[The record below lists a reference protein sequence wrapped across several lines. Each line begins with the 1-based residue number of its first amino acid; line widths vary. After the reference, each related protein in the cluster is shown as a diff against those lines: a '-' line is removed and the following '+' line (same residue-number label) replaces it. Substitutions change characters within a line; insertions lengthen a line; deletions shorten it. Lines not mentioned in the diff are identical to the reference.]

1 MAPTAARAFNV
12 SVTAWAAGHA
22 AWRLSK
28 TFHRARYHMAT
39 SQRRLSAILYADLA
53 GFVRMMEGEE
63 NLAFSRLKSAR
74 VEVLRPAVEIAGGSL
89 VNSTGDSIL
98 AEFRSALAAITAAI
112 NIQRCMAGFNDT
124 LDHEQRLMFRI
135 GVHLGEVI
143 IDQEDRNIF
152 GDCVNLA
159 ERIQGLAEPG
169 GIAVSRAVREVT
181 ELQVDYAFVEGGE
194 HQVKNVSRP
203 LHIYHVRARACAL
216 ERTKTSA
223 LPQATLR
230 LHGADLTGRKFG
242 FDLCFA
248 RLIKR
253 REGLVI
259 GRDFGQCDVVLSH
272 PTVSR
277 RHARLLL
284 SGNILHI
291 EDMGSTN
298 GTSVNGTVMKHGM
311 HHRLQPG
318 AKVKIGDIELAVQFD

>member
-1 MAPTAARAFNV
+1 
-12 SVTAWAAGHA
+12 
-22 AWRLSK
+22 
-28 TFHRARYHMAT
+28 MAT

-63 NLAFSRLKSAR
+63 NLTFRHLKSAQA
-74 VEVLRPAVEIAGGSL
+74 EVMRPAIEMAGGLL

-98 AEFRSALAAITAAI
+98 AEFGSALAAVSAAV
-112 NIQRCMAGFNDT
+112 NIQECMVRFNET
-124 LDHEQRLMFRI
+124 LDQEQRLMFRI

-143 IDQEDRNIF
+143 VDEEDRNIF
-152 GDCVNLA
+152 GDCVNIA

-169 GIAVSRAVREVT
+169 GIAISRGVREVT
-181 ELQVDYAFVEGGE
+181 ELQFVDYSFVEGGE
-194 HQVKNVSRP
+194 HQAKNVSRP
-203 LHIYHVRARACAL
+203 LHIYHVRAREGAS
-216 ERTKTSA
+216 EPTKTSA

-230 LHGADLTGRKFG
+230 LRGADLTGRKFG
-242 FDLCFA
+242 FDLCFD

-277 RHARLLL
+277 RHARLVLAR
-284 SGNILHI
+284 NTLHI

-298 GTSVNGTVMKHGM
+298 GTSVNGTIMKPGM
-311 HHRLQPG
+311 QQRLQTG
-318 AKVKIGDIELAVQFD
+318 ARLKIGDIELTVQFD

>member
-1 MAPTAARAFNV
+1 
-12 SVTAWAAGHA
+12 
-22 AWRLSK
+22 
-28 TFHRARYHMAT
+28 MAT

-63 NLAFSRLKSAR
+63 NMTFRHLKSAQA
-74 VEVLRPAVEIAGGSL
+74 EVLRPAIEMTGGLL

-98 AEFRSALAAITAAI
+98 AEFGSALAAVSAAI
-112 NIQRCMAGFNDT
+112 NIQECMVRFNQT
-124 LDHEQRLMFRI
+124 LGQEHRLMFRI

-181 ELQVDYAFVEGGE
+181 ELQVDYSFVEGGE

-203 LHIYHVRARACAL
+203 LHIYHVRAHEGAL
-216 ERTKTSA
+216 ERTKTTA

-230 LHGADLTGRKFG
+230 LHGVDLTGRKFG
-242 FDLCFA
+242 FDLCLD

-284 SGNILHI
+284 AGNILHI

-298 GTSVNGTVMKHGM
+298 GTSVNGRIMKHGM
-311 HHRLQPG
+311 HQRLQPN